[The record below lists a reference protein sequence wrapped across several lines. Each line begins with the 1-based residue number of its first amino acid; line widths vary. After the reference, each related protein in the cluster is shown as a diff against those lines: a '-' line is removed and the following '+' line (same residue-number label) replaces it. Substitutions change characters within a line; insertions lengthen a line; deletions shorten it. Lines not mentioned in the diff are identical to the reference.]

1 MSAPPREP
9 TGRSQ
14 WLGTTDL
21 RRCAGS
27 DDTEP
32 LPLDAPSF
40 DLLVSFYAGPAS
52 LLHGVP
58 ARRRLLLA
66 NPSHGDVALASV
78 DPRYELTG
86 VMHSRDGG
94 CHYAS
99 AELES

>member
-52 LLHGVP
+52 
-58 ARRRLLLA
+58 
-66 NPSHGDVALASV
+66 
-78 DPRYELTG
+78 
-86 VMHSRDGG
+86 
-94 CHYAS
+94 
-99 AELES
+99 